1 MNKRIKQLR
10 KTLGLNQKQFGE
22 SIGLKANSISYLEQE
37 GFNVTEQNIKSIC
50 REFNVNEDWLRNG
63 TGDMFE
69 ELSTDEEIGKYLSLL
84 VQDDDHLKK
93 DLILTLLKLDDEDWT
108 VIKKIINSLK
118 K

>member
-1 MNKRIKQLR
+1 MNKRIKDLR
-10 KTLGLNQKQFGE
+10 KNLGLNQKQFGKAL
-22 SIGLKANSISYLEQE
+22 GLGQTAVSYLEQD
-37 GFNVTEQNIKSIC
+37 GYNITEQNIKSIC